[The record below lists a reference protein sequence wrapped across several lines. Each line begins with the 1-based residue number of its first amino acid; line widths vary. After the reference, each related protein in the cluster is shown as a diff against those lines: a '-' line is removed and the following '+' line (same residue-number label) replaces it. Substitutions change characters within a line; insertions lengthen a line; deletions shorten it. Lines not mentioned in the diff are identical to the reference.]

1 MDKNQSKQIAEALGL
16 YEKQDGFLAFWFSP
30 EGWKITL
37 PGGRF
42 VVGKDLEVWLES
54 PAGEKAVRDKVRE
67 LCKELGLSFI
77 YHWAYWGGRVTDSN
91 RIIFK
96 ASRDREYP
104 TRVCDTESS
113 AWLAAL
119 EFLVERKGK

>member
-77 YHWAYWGGRVTDSN
+77 YHWAYWGGTAIVLYLRPAVIVS
-91 RIIFK
+91 IQQ
-96 ASRDREYP
+96 
-104 TRVCDTESS
+104 
-113 AWLAAL
+113 
-119 EFLVERKGK
+119 EFVILSPPRGLRRWNF

>member
-1 MDKNQSKQIAEALGL
+1 MTVEQIAEALGL

-54 PAGEKAVRDKVRE
+54 PAGQQAVRDKVRE
-67 LCKELGLSFI
+67 LAAPRGVIYQSTPSIDGDPEAHRVIICNYSF
-77 YHWAYWGGRVTDSN
+77 
-91 RIIFK
+91 
-96 ASRDREYP
+96 REIP
-104 TRVCDTESS
+104 EANSESS